1 MRCELSD
8 ADRRRAT
15 FAALAAVLVMSAWM
29 SPAEARIKCVNGNQI
44 VQGAPLATPYCQ
56 DELVAQV
63 AREHGMKVSGSAVRK
78 NPHVKRDV
86 CRFVGRDIRIQLAC
100 ADANSMGRRRF

>member
-1 MRCELSD
+1 MTLLSSVW
-8 ADRRRAT
+8 RT
-15 FAALAAVLVMSAWM
+15 GLALAIATPIAAVAWAPSAD
-29 SPAEARIKCVNGNQI
+29 ARIKCVNGNQI

-63 AREHGMKVSGSAVRK
+63 AREHGMKVSGAAVRR
-78 NPHVKRDV
+78 NPNLKRDV

-100 ADANSMGRRRF
+100 IDTNSMGRRRF

>member
-1 MRCELSD
+1 MIYELSGD
-8 ADRRRAT
+8 DRAVW
-15 FAALAAVLVMSAWM
+15 AALAAVLIASLWV
-29 SPAEARIKCVNGNQI
+29 SPADARIKCVNGNQI
-44 VQGAPLATPYCQ
+44 VQGSPLATPYCQ

-63 AREHGMKVSGSAVRK
+63 AREHGMKVSGSAVRN

-100 ADANSMGRRRF
+100 IDANSMGRRRF